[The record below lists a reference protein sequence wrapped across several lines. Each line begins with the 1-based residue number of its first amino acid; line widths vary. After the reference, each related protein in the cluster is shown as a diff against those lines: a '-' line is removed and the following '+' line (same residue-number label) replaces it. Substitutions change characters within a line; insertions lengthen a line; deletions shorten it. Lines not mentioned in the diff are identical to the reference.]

1 MPFKLGVIAG
11 RRREEDRL
19 LKEDWMLPRADTFG
33 LCRCMTPLISD
44 GSESHETNDF
54 LVTRNI
60 DAIRKS
66 LNQKQQE
73 QEKQTHKLE
82 WLFEGP
88 KPVSPR
94 PTP

>member
-1 MPFKLGVIAG
+1 
-11 RRREEDRL
+11 
-19 LKEDWMLPRADTFG
+19 MLPRAITFR
-33 LCRCMTPLISD
+33 LCHCMTPFMSD
-44 GSESHETNDF
+44 GSESHETDDF
-54 LVTRNI
+54 LVTRDI

-88 KPVSPR
+88 KPVSPH
-94 PTP
+94 PIP

>member
-1 MPFKLGVIAG
+1 
-11 RRREEDRL
+11 
-19 LKEDWMLPRADTFG
+19 MLPRAVTFG
-33 LCRCMTPLISD
+33 LCRCMTPFMSD
-44 GSESHETNDF
+44 GSKSHETNDF
-54 LVTRNI
+54 FVTRDI
-60 DAIRKS
+60 GAIRKF

-88 KPVSPR
+88 KPAPPY